1 MMKDILPIVIIG
13 VAIVLLLSLTAIPI
27 VLSPKSRPNRVC
39 AILIWSI
46 KSLGLVTRAYK
57 LKIDKNTTLKIAKL
71 CRVRIEEH
79 ETEELSSQLSSIL
92 DWVEQLNEVNTD
104 NVEPLSN
111 VSTAKLPLRK
121 DKENSEDKSKDILT
135 NAPEKL
141 ENYFVVPKVVE

>member
-1 MMKDILPIVIIG
+1 MLFLFNVIIG
-13 VAIVLLLSLTAIPI
+13 VAIVLVMSLTAIPI
-27 VLSPKSRPNRVC
+27 VLSPKSRPESVC
-39 AILIWSI
+39 AVLSLSI
-46 KSLGLVTRAYK
+46 KSLGLVIRVYK

-71 CRVRIEEH
+71 CRVRIEDH

-92 DWVEQLNEVNTD
+92 DWVEQLNEVNTH

-111 VSTAKLPLRK
+111 VSTAKLPLRT